1 MKGLYLFIASFLCSV
16 SLYAQLDSI
25 QYLNE
30 VVLVDSKL
38 EEFSEGYTLTKISD
52 TLISRNPVSLSDL
65 LNFNSNIYIK
75 ENGYGMVA
83 SPSFRGTNA
92 SQTAVIWNGI
102 PINSNLTGQ
111 TDFNTIATASLTNV
125 IIRSGGGS
133 SQYGSGAVGGSIHLN
148 NTIEFIENSSNELT
162 IYYGSYAS
170 VGGIFKRKM
179 AAEKKYLDMAVDFI
193 SSDNDYEYVGLNRKN
208 NNGEFNKLNISM
220 NGGLRL
226 NNSSLIWNSNYFS
239 GVRNLSGTITSFNK
253 DSYKDE
259 TLRNLLTWNS
269 TSKKWNNIIK
279 GAHIFERYQ
288 YYPNRENVLYFEG
301 KSNTIIG
308 DYQLEY
314 NINEKITV
322 SSILN
327 LTHIEAEGTNIG
339 NESRNTLAAI
349 FIWKQLVSDQLSYNI
364 NIRQEFLNDFE
375 NPLIVSID
383 TKYKINQWYSLKAN
397 ASKNYRVP
405 TFNDLYWNNGG
416 NIYLKPEIS
425 YQGAIS
431 NEFYFKYFLF
441 NMNLFYINSK
451 DLISWQPD
459 INGMFSPI
467 NISETENIGF
477 EMAAKFSKSI
487 QKNIFNIGINYA
499 YTSAKNI
506 ETGKQLMYVPFHK
519 VTGTID
525 YRIQQFNAYFQQLFN
540 GNVFTTTDNST
551 DLDSYLVANIGLD
564 YFFSYKTMPIKIG
577 FKINNIFNIYYENV
591 AYRPMPNRNIQTT
604 ITFKF

>member
-1 MKGLYLFIASFLCSV
+1 MKGLYLFIASIICSASLC
-16 SLYAQLDSI
+16 AQLDSI
-25 QYLNE
+25 QHLNE

-52 TLISRNPVSLSDL
+52 TVISRNPVSLSDL

-148 NTIEFIENSSNELT
+148 NTIEFTENSSNELT

-239 GVRNLSGTITSFNK
+239 GVRNLSGTITTFNK

-259 TLRNLLTWNS
+259 TFRNLLTWNS

-314 NINEKITV
+314 KINEKITV

-327 LTHIEAEGTNIG
+327 LTHIKAKGANIG
-339 NESRNTLAAI
+339 DESRNTLAAI

-416 NIYLKPEIS
+416 NVDLKPEIS

-525 YRIQQFNAYFQQLFN
+525 YRIQQFNTYFQQLFN

-577 FKINNIFNIYYENV
+577 FKINNIFNTYYENV

>member
-1 MKGLYLFIASFLCSV
+1 MKGLYLFIASFICSASLC
-16 SLYAQLDSI
+16 AQLDSI

-148 NTIEFIENSSNELT
+148 NTIEFTENSSNELT

-239 GVRNLSGTITSFNK
+239 GVRNLSGTITTFNK

-259 TLRNLLTWNS
+259 TFRNLLTWNS

-327 LTHIEAEGTNIG
+327 LTHIKAKGANIG
-339 NESRNTLAAI
+339 DESRNTLAAI

-416 NIYLKPEIS
+416 NVDLKPEIS

-577 FKINNIFNIYYENV
+577 FKINNIFNTYYENV

>member
-1 MKGLYLFIASFLCSV
+1 MKGLYLSIASFMCSASLC
-16 SLYAQLDSI
+16 AQLDSI

-65 LNFNSNIYIK
+65 LNFNSDIYIK

-102 PINSNLTGQ
+102 SINSNLTGQ
-111 TDFNTIATASLTNV
+111 TDLNTIVTGFLTNI

-148 NTIEFIENSSNELT
+148 NTIDFTENTNNELT
-162 IYYGSYAS
+162 MYYGSFTS

-179 AAEKKYLDMAVDFI
+179 ATEKKYLDMAIDFI
-193 SSDNDYEYVGLNRKN
+193 SSDNDFEYIGLNRKN
-208 NNGEFNKLNISM
+208 QNGEFNKLNISL
-220 NGGLRL
+220 NGGLRSDR
-226 NNSSLIWNSNYFS
+226 SSLIWNSNYFS
-239 GVRNLSGTITSFNK
+239 GARNLSGTITTFNK
-253 DSYKDE
+253 DSYEDE
-259 TLRNLLTWNS
+259 TFRNLFTWNS
-269 TSKKWNNIIK
+269 TSKKWNNTIK

-308 DYQLEY
+308 DYQLEC
-314 NINEKITV
+314 NISEKITV

-327 LTHIEAEGTNIG
+327 LTHIKAEGTNIG

-375 NPLIVSID
+375 NPLIVSVD
-383 TKYKINQWYSLKAN
+383 TKYKIREWYFLKAN
-397 ASKNYRVP
+397 ASKNYRIP
-405 TFNDLYWNNGG
+405 TFNDLYWNSGG
-416 NIYLKPEIS
+416 NVDLKPEIS
-425 YQGAIS
+425 YQTEIS
-431 NEFYFKYFLF
+431 NEFYFKHLLL
-441 NMNLFYINSK
+441 NLNLFYINSK

-459 INGMFSPI
+459 MNGMFSPI

-525 YRIQQFNAYFQQLFN
+525 YRIQRFNAYYQQLFN
-540 GNVFTTTDNST
+540 GKVFTTTDNST

-564 YFFSYKTMPIKIG
+564 YFFSYKTMPVKIG
-577 FKINNIFNIYYENV
+577 FKFNNIFNKYYENV

-604 ITFKF
+604 LTFKF

>member
-1 MKGLYLFIASFLCSV
+1 MKGLYLFIASFICSASLC
-16 SLYAQLDSI
+16 AQLDSI

-30 VVLVDSKL
+30 VVLIDSKL

-148 NTIEFIENSSNELT
+148 NTIEFTENSSNELT

-193 SSDNDYEYVGLNRKN
+193 SSDNDYKYVGLNRKN

-239 GVRNLSGTITSFNK
+239 GVRNLSGTITTFNK

-259 TLRNLLTWNS
+259 TFRNLLTWNS

-327 LTHIEAEGTNIG
+327 LTHIKAKGANIG
-339 NESRNTLAAI
+339 DESRNTLAAI

-416 NIYLKPEIS
+416 NVNLKPEIS

-459 INGMFSPI
+459 MNGMFSPI

-487 QKNIFNIGINYA
+487 QKNMFNIGINYA

-525 YRIQQFNAYFQQLFN
+525 YRIQRFNAYYQQLFN
-540 GNVFTTTDNST
+540 GKVFTTTDNST

-577 FKINNIFNIYYENV
+577 FKINNIFNTYYENV

>member
-1 MKGLYLFIASFLCSV
+1 MKGLYLFIASFICSA

-38 EEFSEGYTLTKISD
+38 EEFSEGYTLTKILD

-148 NTIEFIENSSNELT
+148 NTIEFTENSSNELT

-179 AAEKKYLDMAVDFI
+179 ATEKKYLDMAVDFI
-193 SSDNDYEYVGLNRKN
+193 SSDNDYKYVGLNRKN

-239 GVRNLSGTITSFNK
+239 GVRNLSGTITTFNK
-253 DSYKDE
+253 DNYKDE
-259 TLRNLLTWNS
+259 TFRNLLTWNS

-327 LTHIEAEGTNIG
+327 LTHIKVEGANIG
-339 NESRNTLAAI
+339 DESRNTLSAI

-383 TKYKINQWYSLKAN
+383 TKYRINQWYSLKAN
-397 ASKNYRVP
+397 ASNNYRVP

-416 NIYLKPEIS
+416 NVDLKPEIS

-459 INGMFSPI
+459 MNGMFSPI

-487 QKNIFNIGINYA
+487 QTNMFNLGINYA

-525 YRIQQFNAYFQQLFN
+525 YRIQRFNAYYQQFFN
-540 GNVFTTTDNST
+540 GKVFTTTDNST

-577 FKINNIFNIYYENV
+577 FKINNIFNTYYENV

>member
-1 MKGLYLFIASFLCSV
+1 MKGLYLSIASFMCSASLC
-16 SLYAQLDSI
+16 AQLDSI

-65 LNFNSNIYIK
+65 LNFNSDIYIK

-102 PINSNLTGQ
+102 SINSNLTGQ
-111 TDFNTIATASLTNV
+111 TDLNTIVTGSLTNI

-148 NTIEFIENSSNELT
+148 NTIDFTENTNNELT
-162 IYYGSYAS
+162 MYYGSFTS

-179 AAEKKYLDMAVDFI
+179 ATEKKYLDMAIDFI
-193 SSDNDYEYVGLNRKN
+193 SSDNDFEYIGLNRKN
-208 NNGEFNKLNISM
+208 QNGEFNKLNISL
-220 NGGLRL
+220 NGGLRSDR
-226 NNSSLIWNSNYFS
+226 SSLIWNSNYFS
-239 GVRNLSGTITSFNK
+239 GARNLSGTITTFNK
-253 DSYKDE
+253 DSYEDE
-259 TLRNLLTWNS
+259 TFRNLFTWNS
-269 TSKKWNNIIK
+269 TSKKWNNTIK

-308 DYQLEY
+308 DYQLEC
-314 NINEKITV
+314 NISEKITV

-327 LTHIEAEGTNIG
+327 LTHIKAEGTNIG

-525 YRIQQFNAYFQQLFN
+525 YRIQRFNAYFQQLFN

-564 YFFSYKTMPIKIG
+564 YFFLYKTMPVKIG
-577 FKINNIFNIYYENV
+577 FKFNNIFNKYYENV

>member
-1 MKGLYLFIASFLCSV
+1 MKGLYLFIASFICSA

-75 ENGYGMVA
+75 ENGYGMIA
-83 SPSFRGTNA
+83 SPSYRGTNA

-125 IIRSGGGS
+125 MIRSGGGS

-148 NTIEFIENSSNELT
+148 NTIEFTENSSNELT

-179 AAEKKYLDMAVDFI
+179 ATKKKYLDMAVDFI

-239 GVRNLSGTITSFNK
+239 GVRNLSSTITTFNK

-259 TLRNLLTWNS
+259 TFRNLLTWNS

-327 LTHIEAEGTNIG
+327 LTHIKAEGTNIG

-397 ASKNYRVP
+397 ASNNYRVP

-416 NIYLKPEIS
+416 NVDLKPEIS
-425 YQGAIS
+425 YQGTIS

-459 INGMFSPI
+459 MNGIFSPI

-487 QKNIFNIGINYA
+487 QTNMFNLGINYA

-506 ETGKQLMYVPFHK
+506 ETGKQLMYVPVHK

-525 YRIQQFNAYFQQLFN
+525 YRIQRFNAYYQQFFN
-540 GNVFTTTDNST
+540 GKVFTTTDNST
-551 DLDSYLVANIGLD
+551 DLDSYLVANIGVD

-577 FKINNIFNIYYENV
+577 FKINNIFNTYYENV

>member
-1 MKGLYLFIASFLCSV
+1 MKGLYLFIALFICSA

-30 VVLVDSKL
+30 VVLIDSKL
-38 EEFSEGYTLTKISD
+38 EDFSEGYTLTKISD

-111 TDFNTIATASLTNV
+111 TDFNTIATTSLTNV
-125 IIRSGGGS
+125 MIRSGGGS

-148 NTIEFIENSSNELT
+148 NTIEFTENSSNELT

-170 VGGIFKRKM
+170 VGAIFKRKI
-179 AAEKKYLDMAVDFI
+179 ATEKKYLDMAFDFI

-239 GVRNLSGTITSFNK
+239 GSRNLSGTITTLNK

-259 TLRNLLTWNS
+259 TFRNLLTWNS
-269 TSKKWNNIIK
+269 TSKKWNNTIK
-279 GAHIFERYQ
+279 GAHIFEKYQ

-314 NINEKITV
+314 NINEKIMV

-327 LTHIEAEGTNIG
+327 LTHIKAEGSNIG
-339 NESRNTLAAI
+339 DESRNTLAAI

-383 TKYKINQWYSLKAN
+383 TKYRINQWYSLKAN

-416 NIYLKPEIS
+416 NVDLKPEIS

-459 INGMFSPI
+459 MNGMFSPI

-487 QKNIFNIGINYA
+487 QTNMFNLGINYA

-525 YRIQQFNAYFQQLFN
+525 YIIQRFNAYYQQLFN
-540 GNVFTTTDNST
+540 GKVFTTTDNST

-577 FKINNIFNIYYENV
+577 FKINNIFNTYYENV

>member
-1 MKGLYLFIASFLCSV
+1 MKGLYLFIASFICSASLC
-16 SLYAQLDSI
+16 AQLDSI

-52 TLISRNPVSLSDL
+52 TVISRNPVSLSDL

-148 NTIEFIENSSNELT
+148 NTIEFTENSSNELT

-239 GVRNLSGTITSFNK
+239 GVRNLSGTITTFNK

-259 TLRNLLTWNS
+259 TFRNLLTWNS

-314 NINEKITV
+314 KINEKITV

-327 LTHIEAEGTNIG
+327 LTHIKAKGANIG
-339 NESRNTLAAI
+339 DESRNTLAAI

-416 NIYLKPEIS
+416 NVDLKPEIS

-525 YRIQQFNAYFQQLFN
+525 YRIQQFNTYFQQLFN

-577 FKINNIFNIYYENV
+577 FKINNIFNTYYENV

>member
-1 MKGLYLFIASFLCSV
+1 MKGLYLFIASFICSA

-30 VVLVDSKL
+30 VVLIDSKL
-38 EEFSEGYTLTKISD
+38 EDFSEGYTLTKISD

-148 NTIEFIENSSNELT
+148 NTIEFTENSSNELT

-239 GVRNLSGTITSFNK
+239 GVRNLSSTITTFNK

-259 TLRNLLTWNS
+259 TFRNLLTWNS

-327 LTHIEAEGTNIG
+327 LTHIKAEGANIG
-339 NESRNTLAAI
+339 DESRNTLAAI

-364 NIRQEFLNDFE
+364 NIRQEFLNNFE

-383 TKYKINQWYSLKAN
+383 TKYRINQWYSLKAN

-416 NIYLKPEIS
+416 NVDLKPEIS

-441 NMNLFYINSK
+441 KMNLFYINSK

-459 INGMFSPI
+459 MNGMFSPI
-467 NISETENIGF
+467 NISETKNIGF

-487 QKNIFNIGINYA
+487 QKNMFNIGINYA

-525 YRIQQFNAYFQQLFN
+525 YRIQRFNAYYQQLFN
-540 GNVFTTTDNST
+540 GKVFTTTDNST

-577 FKINNIFNIYYENV
+577 FKINNIFNTYYENV

>member
-1 MKGLYLFIASFLCSV
+1 MKGVYLIIILFIYSV
-16 SLYAQLDSI
+16 SLHAQLDSI
-25 QYLNE
+25 QYLNQ
-30 VVLVDSKL
+30 VLIIDTKL

-52 TLISRNPVSLSDL
+52 TIISRNPLSLSNL

-111 TDFNTIATASLTNV
+111 TDFNTIVIGSLKNV
-125 IIRSGGGS
+125 IIRRGGGS

-148 NTIEFIENSSNELT
+148 NTIDFTENSSNELT
-162 IYYGSYAS
+162 MYYGSYAS

-179 AAEKKYLDMAVDFI
+179 ATEKKYLDMAINFI
-193 SSDNDYEYVGLNRKN
+193 SSDNDYEYIGLNRKN
-208 NNGEFNKLNISM
+208 ENGEFNKLNISL

-226 NNSSLIWNSNYFS
+226 DNSSLIWNSNYFS
-239 GVRNLSGTITSFNK
+239 GSRNLSGTLTSLNK
-253 DSYKDE
+253 DSYYDE
-259 TLRNLLTWNS
+259 TSRNLLTWNS
-269 TSKKWNNIIK
+269 TSKKWNNTIK
-279 GAHIFERYQ
+279 GAHIFEQYQ
-288 YYPNRENVLYFEG
+288 YYPNRENALYFEG

-327 LTHIEAEGTNIG
+327 LTHIKAEGSNIG
-339 NESRNTLAAI
+339 YESRNTLSAI

-383 TKYKINQWYSLKAN
+383 TKYNIKQWYSIKAN

-416 NIYLKPEIS
+416 NIDLKPEIS
-425 YQGAIS
+425 YQGEIS
-431 NEFYFKYFLF
+431 NEFYLNHFIL
-441 NMNLFYINSK
+441 NINLFYIQSK
-451 DLISWQPD
+451 NLISWQPD
-459 INGMFSPI
+459 MNGMFSPV
-467 NISETENIGF
+467 NISATENIGF

-487 QKNIFNIGINYA
+487 QKNMFNIGINYA

-506 ETGKQLMYVPFHK
+506 ETGKQLIYVPFHK

-525 YRIQQFNAYFQQLFN
+525 YRIQRFNAYIQQLFN
-540 GNVFTTTDNST
+540 GKVFTTTDNSS

-577 FKINNIFNIYYENV
+577 FKLNNIFNKYYENV
-591 AYRPMPNRNIQTT
+591 AYRPMPNRNILTT

>member
-1 MKGLYLFIASFLCSV
+1 MKGLYLSIASFMCSASLC
-16 SLYAQLDSI
+16 AQLDSI

-30 VVLVDSKL
+30 IVLVDSKL

-52 TLISRNPVSLSDL
+52 TLVSRNPVSLSDL

-148 NTIEFIENSSNELT
+148 NTIEFTENSSNELT

-170 VGGIFKRKM
+170 VGAIFKRKM
-179 AAEKKYLDMAVDFI
+179 ATEKKYLDMAFDFI

-239 GVRNLSGTITSFNK
+239 GSRNLSGTITTLNK

-259 TLRNLLTWNS
+259 TFRNLLTWNS
-269 TSKKWNNIIK
+269 TSKKWNNTIK

-314 NINEKITV
+314 NINEKIMV

-327 LTHIEAEGTNIG
+327 LTHIKAEGSNIG
-339 NESRNTLAAI
+339 DESRNTLAAI

-375 NPLIVSID
+375 NPLIVSVD

-405 TFNDLYWNNGG
+405 TFNDLYWNSGG
-416 NIYLKPEIS
+416 NVDLKPEIS

-431 NEFYFKYFLF
+431 NEFYFKNFL
-441 NMNLFYINSK
+441 SK
-451 DLISWQPD
+451 CEFVLYKLKRPHKL
-459 INGMFSPI
+459 
-467 NISETENIGF
+467 
-477 EMAAKFSKSI
+477 AA
-487 QKNIFNIGINYA
+487 
-499 YTSAKNI
+499 
-506 ETGKQLMYVPFHK
+506 
-519 VTGTID
+519 
-525 YRIQQFNAYFQQLFN
+525 
-540 GNVFTTTDNST
+540 
-551 DLDSYLVANIGLD
+551 
-564 YFFSYKTMPIKIG
+564 
-577 FKINNIFNIYYENV
+577 
-591 AYRPMPNRNIQTT
+591 
-604 ITFKF
+604 

>member
-1 MKGLYLFIASFLCSV
+1 MKGLYLFIALFICSA

-30 VVLVDSKL
+30 VVLIDSKL

-148 NTIEFIENSSNELT
+148 NTIEFTENSSNELT

-179 AAEKKYLDMAVDFI
+179 ATEKKYLDMAVDFI
-193 SSDNDYEYVGLNRKN
+193 SSDNDYKYVGLNRKN

-239 GVRNLSGTITSFNK
+239 GVRNLSGTITTFNK
-253 DSYKDE
+253 DNYKDE
-259 TLRNLLTWNS
+259 TFRNLLTWNS

-327 LTHIEAEGTNIG
+327 LTHIKVEGANIG
-339 NESRNTLAAI
+339 DESRNTLAAI

-397 ASKNYRVP
+397 ASNNYRVP

-416 NIYLKPEIS
+416 NVDLKPEIS

-459 INGMFSPI
+459 MNGMFSPI

-487 QKNIFNIGINYA
+487 QTNMFNLGINYA

-525 YRIQQFNAYFQQLFN
+525 YRIQRFNAYYQQFFN
-540 GNVFTTTDNST
+540 GKVFTTTDNST

-577 FKINNIFNIYYENV
+577 FKINNIFNTYYENV

>member
-1 MKGLYLFIASFLCSV
+1 MKGLYLFIASFICSA

-52 TLISRNPVSLSDL
+52 TLISRNLVSLSDL

-148 NTIEFIENSSNELT
+148 NTIEFTENSSNELT
-162 IYYGSYAS
+162 LYYGSYAS

-259 TLRNLLTWNS
+259 TFRNLLTWNS

-327 LTHIEAEGTNIG
+327 LTHIKAEGTNIG

-564 YFFSYKTMPIKIG
+564 YFFLYKTMPIKIG

>member
-1 MKGLYLFIASFLCSV
+1 MKGIYLIIILFIYSASLH
-16 SLYAQLDSI
+16 AQLDSI
-25 QYLNE
+25 QYLNQ
-30 VVLVDSKL
+30 VLIVDTKL

-52 TLISRNPVSLSDL
+52 TVISRNPLSLSNL

-111 TDFNTIATASLTNV
+111 TDFNTIVIGTLNNV
-125 IIRSGGGS
+125 IIRRGGGS

-148 NTIEFIENSSNELT
+148 NIIDFTENSSNELT
-162 IYYGSYAS
+162 MYYGSYAS

-179 AAEKKYLDMAVDFI
+179 ATEKKYLDIGVDFI
-193 SSDNDYEYVGLNRKN
+193 SSDNDYEYIGLNRKN
-208 NNGEFNKLNISM
+208 ENGEFNKLNISL

-226 NNSSLIWNSNYFS
+226 DNSSLIWNSNYFS
-239 GVRNLSGTITSFNK
+239 GSRNLSGTVTTFNK
-253 DSYKDE
+253 DNYKDE
-259 TLRNLLTWNS
+259 TFRNLLTWNS
-269 TSKKWNNIIK
+269 KSKKWNNTIK
-279 GAHIFERYQ
+279 GAHIFEQYQ

-327 LTHIEAEGTNIG
+327 LTHIKAEGSNIG
-339 NESRNTLAAI
+339 DESRNTLSAI
-349 FIWKQLVSDQLSYNI
+349 FIWKQLVSDKLSYNI

-383 TKYKINQWYSLKAN
+383 TKYNIKQWYSLKAN

-416 NIYLKPEIS
+416 NIDLKPEIS
-425 YQGAIS
+425 YQGEIS
-431 NEFYFKYFLF
+431 NEFYLNHFHL
-441 NMNLFYINSK
+441 NMNLFYIQSK
-451 DLISWQPD
+451 NLISWQPD
-459 INGMFSPI
+459 MNGMFSPV
-467 NISETENIGF
+467 NISATENIGY
-477 EMAAKFSKSI
+477 EIVAKFSKSI

-506 ETGKQLMYVPFHK
+506 ETGKQLIYVPFHK

-525 YRIQQFNAYFQQLFN
+525 YRIQRFNAYIQQLFN
-540 GNVFTTTDNST
+540 GKVFTTTDNST

-577 FKINNIFNIYYENV
+577 FKLNNIFNKYYENV
-591 AYRPMPNRNIQTT
+591 AYRPMPNRNILTT

>member
-1 MKGLYLFIASFLCSV
+1 MKGLYLFIASIICSASLC
-16 SLYAQLDSI
+16 AQLDSI
-25 QYLNE
+25 QHLNE

-111 TDFNTIATASLTNV
+111 TDFNTIATTSLTNV
-125 IIRSGGGS
+125 MIRSGGGS

-148 NTIEFIENSSNELT
+148 NTIEFTENSSNELT

-170 VGGIFKRKM
+170 VGAIFKRKI
-179 AAEKKYLDMAVDFI
+179 ATEKKYLDMAFDFI

-239 GVRNLSGTITSFNK
+239 GVRNLSSTITTFNK

-259 TLRNLLTWNS
+259 TFRNLLTWNS

-279 GAHIFERYQ
+279 GAHVFERYQ

-308 DYQLEY
+308 DYQLEF

-327 LTHIEAEGTNIG
+327 LTHIKVEGANIG
-339 NESRNTLAAI
+339 DESRNTLSAI

-383 TKYKINQWYSLKAN
+383 TKYRINQWYSLKAN

-416 NIYLKPEIS
+416 NVDLKPEIS

-459 INGMFSPI
+459 MNGMFSPI

-487 QKNIFNIGINYA
+487 QTNMFNLGINYA

-525 YRIQQFNAYFQQLFN
+525 YIIQRFNAYYQQLFN
-540 GNVFTTTDNST
+540 GKVFTTTDNST

-577 FKINNIFNIYYENV
+577 FKINNIFNTYYENV

>member
-1 MKGLYLFIASFLCSV
+1 MKGLYLSIASFMCSASLC
-16 SLYAQLDSI
+16 AQLDSI

-52 TLISRNPVSLSDL
+52 TVISRNPVSLSDL
-65 LNFNSNIYIK
+65 LNFNSDIYIK

-111 TDFNTIATASLTNV
+111 TDLNTIVTGSLTNI

-148 NTIEFIENSSNELT
+148 NTIDFTENTNNELT
-162 IYYGSYAS
+162 MYYGSFTS

-179 AAEKKYLDMAVDFI
+179 ATEKKYLDMAIDFI
-193 SSDNDYEYVGLNRKN
+193 SSDNDFEYIGLNRKN
-208 NNGEFNKLNISM
+208 QNGEFNKLNISL
-220 NGGLRL
+220 NGGLRSDR
-226 NNSSLIWNSNYFS
+226 SSLIWNSNYFS
-239 GVRNLSGTITSFNK
+239 GARNLSGTITTFNK

-259 TLRNLLTWNS
+259 TFRNLFTWNS
-269 TSKKWNNIIK
+269 TSKKWNNTIK

-308 DYQLEY
+308 DYQLEC
-314 NINEKITV
+314 NISEKITV

-327 LTHIEAEGTNIG
+327 LTHIKAEGTNIG

-364 NIRQEFLNDFE
+364 NIRQEFLNNFE

-383 TKYKINQWYSLKAN
+383 TKYRINQWYSLKAN

-425 YQGAIS
+425 YQTEIS
-431 NEFYFKYFLF
+431 NEFYFKHFLL
-441 NMNLFYINSK
+441 NLNLFYINSK

-459 INGMFSPI
+459 MNGMFSPI

-487 QKNIFNIGINYA
+487 QKIFLI
-499 YTSAKNI
+499 
-506 ETGKQLMYVPFHK
+506 
-519 VTGTID
+519 
-525 YRIQQFNAYFQQLFN
+525 
-540 GNVFTTTDNST
+540 
-551 DLDSYLVANIGLD
+551 
-564 YFFSYKTMPIKIG
+564 
-577 FKINNIFNIYYENV
+577 
-591 AYRPMPNRNIQTT
+591 
-604 ITFKF
+604 

>member
-1 MKGLYLFIASFLCSV
+1 MKGLYLFIASIICSASLC
-16 SLYAQLDSI
+16 AQLDSI
-25 QYLNE
+25 QHLNE

-52 TLISRNPVSLSDL
+52 TVISRNPVSLSDL

-148 NTIEFIENSSNELT
+148 NTIEFTENSSNELT

-239 GVRNLSGTITSFNK
+239 GVRNLSGTITTFNK

-259 TLRNLLTWNS
+259 TFRNLLTWNS

-314 NINEKITV
+314 KINEKITV

-327 LTHIEAEGTNIG
+327 LTHIKAKGANIG
-339 NESRNTLAAI
+339 DESRNTLAAI

-416 NIYLKPEIS
+416 NVDLKPEIS

-525 YRIQQFNAYFQQLFN
+525 YRIQRFNAYFQQLFN

-551 DLDSYLVANIGLD
+551 DLDSYLVANIGFD
-564 YFFSYKTMPIKIG
+564 YFFLYKTMPVKIG
-577 FKINNIFNIYYENV
+577 FKFNNIFNKYYENV

>member
-1 MKGLYLFIASFLCSV
+1 MCSASLC
-16 SLYAQLDSI
+16 AQLDFI

-30 VVLVDSKL
+30 IVLVDSKL

-52 TLISRNPVSLSDL
+52 TLVSRNPVSLSDL

-148 NTIEFIENSSNELT
+148 NTIEFTENSSNELT

-239 GVRNLSGTITSFNK
+239 GVRNLSGTITTFNK

-259 TLRNLLTWNS
+259 TFRNLLTWNS

-327 LTHIEAEGTNIG
+327 LTHIKAKGANIG
-339 NESRNTLAAI
+339 DESRNTLAAI

-364 NIRQEFLNDFE
+364 NIRQEFFNDFE
-375 NPLIVSID
+375 NPLIVSVD

-416 NIYLKPEIS
+416 NVDLKPEIS

-467 NISETENIGF
+467 NISKTENIGF

-525 YRIQQFNAYFQQLFN
+525 YRIQRFNAYFQQLFN

-551 DLDSYLVANIGLD
+551 DLDSYLVANIGFD
-564 YFFSYKTMPIKIG
+564 YFFLYKTMPVKIG
-577 FKINNIFNIYYENV
+577 FKFNNIFNKYYENV

>member
-1 MKGLYLFIASFLCSV
+1 MKGLYLFIASIICSASLC
-16 SLYAQLDSI
+16 AQLDSI
-25 QYLNE
+25 QHLNE

-52 TLISRNPVSLSDL
+52 TVISRNPVSLSDL

-148 NTIEFIENSSNELT
+148 NTIEFTENSSNELT

-239 GVRNLSGTITSFNK
+239 GVRNLSGTITTFNK

-259 TLRNLLTWNS
+259 TFRNLLTWNS

-314 NINEKITV
+314 KINEKITV

-327 LTHIEAEGTNIG
+327 LTHIKAKGANIG
-339 NESRNTLAAI
+339 DESRNTLAAI

-577 FKINNIFNIYYENV
+577 FKINNIFNTYYENV

>member
-1 MKGLYLFIASFLCSV
+1 MKGLYLFIASIICSASLC
-16 SLYAQLDSI
+16 AQLDSI
-25 QYLNE
+25 QHLNE

-52 TLISRNPVSLSDL
+52 TVISRNPVSLSDL

-148 NTIEFIENSSNELT
+148 NTIEFTENSSNELT

-239 GVRNLSGTITSFNK
+239 GVRNLSGTITTFNK

-259 TLRNLLTWNS
+259 TFRNLLTWNS

-314 NINEKITV
+314 KINEKITV

-327 LTHIEAEGTNIG
+327 LTHIKAKGANIG
-339 NESRNTLAAI
+339 DESRNTLAAI

-416 NIYLKPEIS
+416 NVDLKPEIS

-525 YRIQQFNAYFQQLFN
+525 YRIQQFNTYFQQLFN

>member
-1 MKGLYLFIASFLCSV
+1 MKGLYLFIASFICSA

-38 EEFSEGYTLTKISD
+38 EDFSEGYTLTKISD

-125 IIRSGGGS
+125 MIRSGGGS

-148 NTIEFIENSSNELT
+148 NTIEFTENSSNELT
-162 IYYGSYAS
+162 IYYGSYTS

-239 GVRNLSGTITSFNK
+239 GVRNLSSTITTFNK

-259 TLRNLLTWNS
+259 TFRNLFTWNS

-327 LTHIEAEGTNIG
+327 LTHIKAEGANIG
-339 NESRNTLAAI
+339 DESLNTLAAI

-487 QKNIFNIGINYA
+487 QKNMFNIGINYA

-525 YRIQQFNAYFQQLFN
+525 YRIQRFNAYYQQLFN
-540 GNVFTTTDNST
+540 GKVFTTTDNST

-577 FKINNIFNIYYENV
+577 FKINNIFNTYYENV